1 MIEATIEEI
10 SLNKDQI
17 MSSGTEDRTVP
28 YHVEA
33 DSCENLFLCTCYF
46 KEFKT
51 ALKIKPFSQVIIF
64 QSQLLKK
71 CQLEWI
77 RIAL

>member
-1 MIEATIEEI
+1 
-10 SLNKDQI
+10 

-51 ALKIKPFSQVIIF
+51 ALKIKPFSQVKIF